1 MSLFKN
7 LFQQSQSSSSIKQL
21 SLKHI
26 ESEGF
31 PTKKNEVWKY
41 TSLKSWIEKDY
52 HLASDVGAEFKI
64 QSHDTYPIVFV
75 NGKFDSSH
83 SNLPKGVQV
92 SELSASEIVK
102 DSFEALSRLNSDKV
116 FRIDIQDQLILSKP
130 LEIIFISASQATEA
144 YASSEIQIHLGQG
157 AQVAIFENHLQHGT
171 GSFFIYHK
179 TQVTTQAQTH
189 LEYLQLQ
196 NVGNRSFHYNRS
208 EFKNLGPGSIKT
220 CSLSLGALQSRHE
233 LDLQVHAPDVSAQ
246 VLGVYALNGNQQ
258 SDHYTNMNHHVG
270 GSQTIQLYK
279 GLLDQS
285 SKSVFSG
292 GVFIA
297 KEAQKANSEQLNKNL
312 LLSDKAEVNSQP
324 RLQIYAD
331 DVKAAHGSTIGQLQ
345 KDELFYL
352 QSRAIP
358 KPFAIDMLSQAF
370 VMDVISRLDNQ
381 ILKNEATKALKKK
394 TSELQKVLS

>member
-7 LFQQSQSSSSIKQL
+7 LFQQSQSSNSIKEM
-21 SLKHI
+21 SLKKI

-41 TSLKSWIEKDY
+41 TSLKNWIEKDY
-52 HLASDVGAEFKI
+52 HLASAAGAEFQI
-64 QSHDTYPIVFV
+64 QSQDTYPVVFV
-75 NGKFDSSH
+75 NGKFSASH
-83 SNLPKGVQV
+83 SKIPSGVQV
-92 SELSASEIVK
+92 SETNSTESAS
-102 DSFEALSRLNSDKV
+102 DSFEALSKLSSEKT
-116 FRIDIQDQLILSKP
+116 FQIHIQENLILDRP
-130 LEIIFISASQATEA
+130 LELIFIAASQAAEA
-144 YASSEIQIHLGQG
+144 YTSSDLQIYLAQG
-157 AQVAIFENHLQHGT
+157 AQVAILENHLQHGT
-171 GSFFIYHK
+171 GTFFIYHK
-179 TQVTTQAQTH
+179 TLVKSQAH
-189 LEYLQLQ
+189 SHIEYLQLQ
-196 NVGNRSFHYNRS
+196 NVGNRSFHMNRS
-208 EFKNLGPGSIKT
+208 VFENFGPGSIKT

-233 LDLQVHAPDVSAQ
+233 LDLQIHSADVSAQ
-246 VLGVYALNGNQQ
+246 VLGVYALSENQQ

-270 GSQTIQLYK
+270 GSQTLQLYK

-292 GVFIA
+292 GVYIA
-297 KEAQKANSEQLNKNL
+297 KDAQKANSEQLNKNL

-358 KPFAIDMLSQAF
+358 KSLAIDMLSQAF
-370 VMDVISRLDNQ
+370 VIDVIDRLDNQ
-381 ILKNEATKALKKK
+381 VLKSEALKALKKK
-394 TSELQKVLS
+394 TSVLQKVNS